1 MGDRAAEI
9 IPQLLPE
16 AELVSEENIE
26 IKRELLRADLVYLV
40 QYKGKAHIL
49 NLELQT
55 NADSEM
61 AFRMLLYH
69 VELHLHY
76 RLPVISVVLYLFEAS
91 VVEPPFRETGGD
103 EEEILTLHYRVIALW
118 TLDARE
124 YVQKRIVGMYTFLPG
139 MKGANAP
146 LLLQA
151 IKDMEQRF
159 ARPQF
164 VRHLR
169 RFKRILQRSSML
181 SAQDKQIVEAH
192 MDIHYDSLVDE
203 DPEVQERVA
212 KGKVEMAQK
221 MVADLVEARF
231 PALSELAQ
239 ERVTL
244 IRNTGALSQLIK
256 QVGTVPD
263 EATARWLLNTFAD

>member
-1 MGDRAAEI
+1 
-9 IPQLLPE
+9 
-16 AELVSEENIE
+16 
-26 IKRELLRADLVYLV
+26 
-40 QYKGKAHIL
+40 
-49 NLELQT
+49 
-55 NADSEM
+55 
-61 AFRMLLYH
+61 
-69 VELHLHY
+69 
-76 RLPVISVVLYLFEAS
+76 
-91 VVEPPFRETGGD
+91 
-103 EEEILTLHYRVIALW
+103 
-118 TLDARE
+118 
-124 YVQKRIVGMYTFLPG
+124 

-151 IKDMEQRF
+151 IKDLEQRF

-164 VRHLR
+164 IRHLR
-169 RFKRILQRSSML
+169 RFKRILQRSNML
-181 SAQDKQIVEAH
+181 SAPDKQIVEEH

-231 PALSELAQ
+231 PTLSELAQ

-244 IRNTGALSQLIK
+244 IRNTDALSQLIK